1 MVASPGWLEEIMKV
15 SSFAWLR
22 GFPHC
27 SGHSW
32 ICPHRPLKLWVAAQG
47 QTRSDGYEVG
57 SRLAAGSF
65 VLVGKRTRGS
75 PGCSES
81 YFHRSPRKIHG
92 RATSEVEAVQVPPL
106 LKGSGWEAWVVQFF
120 LYVLIDRPLC
130 SLGNLACQGKRIQ

>member
-1 MVASPGWLEEIMKV
+1 MVASPGWLEMMKV

-22 GFPHC
+22 GFPQC

-32 ICPHRPLKLWVAAQG
+32 TCPHRPLKLWAAAQG
-47 QTRSDGYEVG
+47 QTLSEGSEVG
-57 SRLAAGSF
+57 SRLAAESF

-81 YFHRSPRKIHG
+81 YFHGSPRKIHG

-106 LKGSGWEAWVVQFF
+106 LKGSGWEAWVVEFF
-120 LYVLIDRPLC
+120 LYVLTDRPLC
-130 SLGNLACQGKRIQ
+130 SLGNLACQDKRIQ